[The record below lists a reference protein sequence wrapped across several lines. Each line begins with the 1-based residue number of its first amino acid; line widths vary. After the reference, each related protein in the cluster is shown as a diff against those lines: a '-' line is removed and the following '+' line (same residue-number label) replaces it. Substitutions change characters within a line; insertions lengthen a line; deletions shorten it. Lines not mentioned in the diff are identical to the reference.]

1 MKTLENYGSMRAAVR
16 ALGPDGFVAAV
27 LRRARTR
34 ERWEELV
41 EEARQRARRSGRRG
55 SLAGRFFSDAGS
67 HTTSGPSLG
76 LG

>member
-1 MKTLENYGSMRAAVR
+1 MKTLESYGSMRAAVR

-41 EEARQRARRSGRRG
+41 EEARLRARRSARR
-55 SLAGRFFSDAGS
+55 APVGRFFDGPYS
-67 HTTSGPSLG
+67 TSGPSLG